1 MNYIDVELDA
11 YEIAEKVFSENNE
24 LNRNFSFENVDIKTF
39 FEMLL
44 IITVEGLKKYYGDK
58 NNKVDITILSKDDV
72 DKINKYLEK
81 INVKLQFKIYDIL
94 SYMIY
99 KENGLLKNF
108 TDMEIKD
115 NTPLSSINYIIIK
128 QEMNLVYA
136 IHFDL
141 IWFNLIMFNY
151 LFSFRLFSFFLF

>member
-141 IWFNLIMFNY
+141 I
-151 LFSFRLFSFFLF
+151 

>member
-24 LNRNFSFENVDIKTF
+24 LNRNFSFENVDVKTF

-44 IITVEGLKKYYGDK
+44 IITVEGLKKYYGDE
-58 NNKVDITILSKDDV
+58 NNKVDLTILSKDDV

-81 INVKLQFKIYDIL
+81 INVKLQFKIYDTI
-94 SYMIY
+94 SYLIY

-108 TDMEIKD
+108 NDMEINE
-115 NTPLSSINYIIIK
+115 NTPLNSINYIVIK
-128 QEMNLVYA
+128 QEINLVYA

-141 IWFNLIMFNY
+141 I
-151 LFSFRLFSFFLF
+151 